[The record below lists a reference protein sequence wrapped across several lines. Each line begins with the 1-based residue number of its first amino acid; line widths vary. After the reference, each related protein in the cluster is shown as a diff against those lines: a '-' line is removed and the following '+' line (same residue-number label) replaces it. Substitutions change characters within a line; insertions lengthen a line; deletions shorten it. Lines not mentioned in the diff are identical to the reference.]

1 MVSRF
6 LLRISDSQKA
16 FFEYKLETC
25 FDDDFCQNSTILKNI
40 EVRRIDKTE
49 NTALFA
55 LFGLILIPIIGFI
68 IWWKQE
74 RTQLSEMVKRIIVK
88 WKAHSPTPKFQLIDE
103 PRIIQLGKIASGQF
117 GEVVQARVKPLGAES
132 RISKM
137 NSSLPESIYEGP
149 IALKMVKSKSSNS
162 AHDQFLE
169 EASICAIFE
178 HKNICKLI
186 GLILGP
192 VQMFDSFS
200 GKK

>member
-1 MVSRF
+1 MSLSANHRIRERQPITGATSKY
-6 LLRISDSQKA
+6 LL
-16 FFEYKLETC
+16 
-25 FDDDFCQNSTILKNI
+25 
-40 EVRRIDKTE
+40 E
-49 NTALFA
+49 NL
-55 LFGLILIPIIGFI
+55 P
-68 IWWKQE
+68 
-74 RTQLSEMVKRIIVK
+74 
-88 WKAHSPTPKFQLIDE
+88 
-103 PRIIQLGKIASGQF
+103 
-117 GEVVQARVKPLGAES
+117 KPLGAES

-192 VQMFDSFS
+192 VQIFDYFLRRKSS
-200 GKK
+200 GDL